1 MFKRHDKDELGQID
15 TLIGRSAN
23 VQGDV
28 EFAGGL
34 HVDGRI
40 TGNVR
45 ATAGLPASL
54 SISEHGVVEGSVE
67 AQNVVLNGRINGD
80 IFGSERVVLGAK
92 ARVLGNVHYGEI
104 EMALGAEITGKLV
117 PRVGAGPGPKSG

>member
-1 MFKRHDKDELGQID
+1 MFKRHEKDELGQID

-40 TGNVR
+40 TGDVR

-92 ARVLGNVHYGEI
+92 ARVQGNVHYGEI
-104 EMALGAEITGKLV
+104 EMALGAEIVGKLV
-117 PRVGAGPGPKSG
+117 PRVGAGPGPRSG

>member
-1 MFKRHDKDELGQID
+1 MFKRHEKDELGQID

-92 ARVLGNVHYGEI
+92 ARVQGNVHYGEI
-104 EMALGAEITGKLV
+104 EMALGAQIVGKLV
-117 PRVGAGPGPKSG
+117 PRVGAGPGPRSG

>member
-1 MFKRHDKDELGQID
+1 MFKRHEKDELGQID

-40 TGNVR
+40 TGDVR

-92 ARVLGNVHYGEI
+92 ARVQGNVHYGEI
-104 EMALGAEITGKLV
+104 EMALGAQIVGKLV
-117 PRVGAGPGPKSG
+117 PRVGAGPGPRSG